1 MIYIPKTPLG
11 LSLGLNKT
19 SRLNLKIK
27 IEIYKTKSIVS
38 IIKFNPLHNMWF
50 IILGVTRGIVK
61 LVGKMLY

>member
-38 IIKFNPLHNMWF
+38 IIKLNPLHNMWF